1 MTTDEDK
8 PNHPIQDFILDVIVP
23 VFAVIS
29 ALLCFGAAMCFWY
42 DTFRH

>member
-23 VFAVIS
+23 GFAIIMP
-29 ALLCFGAAMCFWY
+29 LLGLGAALYFWY
-42 DTFRH
+42 DILRH